1 MGGKKE
7 LLARAS
13 TSRGIFWGSLGLYSS
28 IGDFN
33 SILYQGEKKGGRH
46 ITSSSNRGLLGVV
59 QDQGLIDLNFSGLA
73 FTWSNKRSGAVN
85 IKEKL
90 DRALA
95 NTRWCEL
102 FPRALVKHFPPFSSD
117 HAPIVL
123 YTDGELTGLPKPF
136 KFEEIWTRD
145 ETSGIVIENAWRTL
159 VPWSPL
165 FKVCTKIKETKKN
178 LTKWNKEHFG
188 IFQSRIKEAWNQL
201 ERIQNLDPS
210 PKHLQMEAN
219 ISVEIQELLK
229 TEETLWKQKSKEQW
243 LTSSDL
249 NTRFFYLSTVI
260 RRCRNYIEF
269 MKDEHGSWFT
279 KREDIGQCFCRNF
292 VKLFN
297 SDIPQFPL
305 NLEGLVPCCISE
317 EEND

>member
-7 LLARAS
+7 VLARAS
-13 TSRGIFWGSLGLYSS
+13 TSRGIFWGSLGLYNS

-33 SILYQGEKKGGRH
+33 SILYQGEKKRGRH

-123 YTDGELTGLPKPF
+123 YIDGELTRLPKPF

-145 ETSGIVIENAWRTL
+145 ETSDIVIENAWRTL

-178 LTKWNKEHFG
+178 LKKWNKEHFG

-201 ERIQNLDPS
+201 ERIQNLDSS
-210 PKHLQMEAN
+210 PEHLQMEAN

-229 TEETLWKQKSKEQW
+229 MEETLWKQKSKEQW

-260 RRCRNYIEF
+260 RRRRNYIEF

-297 SDIPQFPL
+297 SNIPQFPL
-305 NLEGLVPCCISE
+305 NLGGLVPCCISE